1 MLGCLAFGVCLCL
14 NCLVE
19 EKLDFKKNEDDL
31 EEVEKFCCLGN
42 MISCFGETSE
52 AVSPKIGSAWKKF
65 GI

>member
-31 EEVEKFCCLGN
+31 EEVEKFCCLGD
-42 MISCFGETSE
+42 MISCFGGTKQ
-52 AVSPKIGSAWKKF
+52 KIGSAWKKF